1 MVSLELAF
9 SNMLSP
15 SILFFV
21 LGVIA
26 VVIKSDLEIPDSIGT
41 AITLF
46 VLISIGL
53 EAGIAVNKTGI
64 VEVIVP
70 VIAAIIMGISIS
82 TFVYFVM
89 SKIGFDSSN
98 AGSIAGHYG
107 ACSSVTLTTAIV
119 FLNQIGANFEEF
131 VPALYPFMDTAA
143 LIAGIFLGHAGL
155 DQKATEDEYNLI
167 SILRES
173 LTSKSTVAILGSFVI
188 GLITG
193 HEGTKSIMLFYDDM
207 FKGIFSIFML
217 DIGLLAGSRLS
228 ELKEVKPVTFVLAI
242 LLPIFQ
248 AVTTILLA
256 TFIGLS
262 PGGATIFAVLAA
274 GASYISAPAAMRST
288 FPDANPSLA
297 LGMSL
302 GIIFPFNVLIGIPL
316 YYQIAT
322 MVS

>member
-1 MVSLELAF
+1 MLSLELAL
-9 SNMLSP
+9 NNILSP
-15 SILFFV
+15 AILFFV
-21 LGVIA
+21 LGVVA
-26 VVIKSDLEIPDSIGT
+26 VLINSELEIPDSIGT

-46 VLISIGL
+46 VLIAIGL
-53 EAGIAVNKTGI
+53 EAGVAVNKTGI
-64 VEVIVP
+64 REVIVP
-70 VIAAIIMGISIS
+70 VITAILIGISIS
-82 TFVYFVM
+82 SFVYFIM
-89 SKIGFDSSN
+89 SKLGFDSSN

-119 FLNQIGANFEEF
+119 FLKQIGANFEEF

-155 DQKATEDEYNLI
+155 EQDTNEDDYNLI
-167 SILRES
+167 NILKDS
-173 LTSKSTVAILGSFVI
+173 LTSKSTVAILGSFII
-188 GLITG
+188 GLIAG
-193 HEGTKSIMLFYDDM
+193 QEGTESIMLFYDDM

-217 DIGLLAGSRLS
+217 DIGLLAGSRIS
-228 ELKEVKPVTFVLAI
+228 ELKEVKPVTFLLAI
-242 LLPIFQ
+242 LLPVFQ
-248 AVTTILLA
+248 AVMTIIIT

-302 GIIFPFNVLIGIPL
+302 GIVFPLNVLIGIPL
-316 YYQIAT
+316 YYQIAV
-322 MVS
+322 MIS